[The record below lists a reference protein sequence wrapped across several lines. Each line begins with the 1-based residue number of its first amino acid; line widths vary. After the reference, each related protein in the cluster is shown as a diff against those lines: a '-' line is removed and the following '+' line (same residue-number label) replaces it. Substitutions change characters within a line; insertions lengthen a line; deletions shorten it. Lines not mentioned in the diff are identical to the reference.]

1 MRESLLRILALT
13 RKELI
18 TLLVNKK
25 SRLVLVLPPIAQL
38 IVFGYA
44 ANFELNNVPVAIYN
58 QDQGSYSRQLLSH
71 FQKAQTFHV
80 IAHLESVG
88 QIAPVINDRKALMVI
103 HILPDFSRKIMTEAG
118 GDVQVV
124 VDGRNSNVALIAL
137 NYLQHIIADFNM
149 ELKEDLSWKAQAAD
163 SAGRAFMTGAGS
175 ARLVV
180 RSWFNEMLDSHW
192 FIIPGIVALL
202 TIVVTLEVTALSVAK
217 EREAGTFD
225 QLLVTPFSPLEILIG
240 KSLPGIL
247 IGIVEATFIIVMI
260 VFWFKIPLR
269 GSIPALYLGLFTFV
283 LSAVGI
289 GLMISS
295 ISVTQQQGLMGA
307 FLFLVPSVIL
317 SGFATPISNMPE
329 FVQDLTYLN
338 PMRYILVIVRAVF
351 LQGAGLELLWQQYIP
366 MAAIGII
373 SLALAG
379 WLFRKRLY

>member
-1 MRESLLRILALT
+1 
-13 RKELI
+13 
-18 TLLVNKK
+18 
-25 SRLVLVLPPIAQL
+25 
-38 IVFGYA
+38 
-44 ANFELNNVPVAIYN
+44 
-58 QDQGSYSRQLLSH
+58 
-71 FQKAQTFHV
+71 
-80 IAHLESVG
+80 
-88 QIAPVINDRKALMVI
+88 
-103 HILPDFSRKIMTEAG
+103 
-118 GDVQVV
+118 

-137 NYLQHIIADFNM
+137 NYLQHIIADFNS
-149 ELKEDLSWKAQAAD
+149 ELGKGLAW
-163 SAGRAFMTGAGS
+163 RAPPDGAGGG

-247 IGIVEATFIIVMI
+247 IGIIEASFIIVMI
-260 VFWFKIPLR
+260 VYWFEIPLR
-269 GSIPALYLGLFTFV
+269 GSIPALYAGLFAFI

-329 FVQDLTYLN
+329 LVQRLTYLN

-351 LQGAGLELLWQQYIP
+351 LQGAGFELLWQQYIP
-366 MAAIGII
+366 MTLIGLV
-373 SLALAG
+373 SLAFAG